1 MSNNIEKGYVF
12 IFTNESFRDDVIK
25 IGMST
30 KPIEELIKDLYC
42 EDLPTPYDAYAIIKT
57 VKYETVLKIIYW
69 LINKFTNSQ
78 CHPDLDF
85 FNLSPVKVLEVFL
98 GYAELI
104 DDAVVIKYV
113 DGEPCQIYPS
123 VEEQQPLLKET
134 PDQE

>member
-1 MSNNIEKGYVF
+1 MSNNIERGYVF
-12 IFTNESFRDDVIK
+12 ILTNESYRDDVIK
-25 IGMST
+25 IGMSN
-30 KPIEELIKDLYC
+30 KPIEEVINDLYC

-113 DGEPCQIYPS
+113 DGEPYQIYPS
-123 VEEQQPLLKET
+123 VEKRQSLLKEK
-134 PDQE
+134 PE